1 MGSPMRCTER
11 VYNGASTQRESLSI
25 ALGCSICGH
34 IATIYSRLAA
44 RISAE
49 RAHKLPTL
57 ICRSLPLYLPP
68 PPPPRRLIRVTL
80 RGAALRFGLLCIRW
94 HRNLEH
100 STRAAVQQCDTVGN
114 MHHCCLLSIVQL
126 NKLCTVGRE
135 LFVLIEI
142 WIYH

>member
-1 MGSPMRCTER
+1 MVSPMRCTER
-11 VYNGASTQRESLSI
+11 VCNGASTQRESLSI

-57 ICRSLPLYLPP
+57 ICRSLSLPP
-68 PPPPRRLIRVTL
+68 SPFRRLIRVTL
-80 RGAALRFGLLCIRW
+80 RGAALRFGLLRIRW

-114 MHHCCLLSIVQL
+114 VHHCCLLSIVQL

-142 WIYH
+142 WLFH